1 MLVRLASQ
9 CLGFRQR
16 SPLFTYHSIQL
27 LIRVDVLSGEL
38 FQNRIGRSNTLYI
51 IFTVIALALAV
62 LAFVPGQAGFAVG
75 IIGLGICF
83 GGVMGVFPSIVME
96 NYGPANQG
104 VNYGIVFTG
113 YSVAAYFAPSI
124 ASNIAVANNGSFSI
138 AFYIAIILALAG
150 PLLNFLYGKISQ
162 KA

>member
-1 MLVRLASQ
+1 
-9 CLGFRQR
+9 
-16 SPLFTYHSIQL
+16 
-27 LIRVDVLSGEL
+27 
-38 FQNRIGRSNTLYI
+38 
-51 IFTVIALALAV
+51 
-62 LAFVPGQAGFAVG
+62 
-75 IIGLGICF
+75 
-83 GGVMGVFPSIVME
+83 ME